1 MLEKR
6 DLYSNFIDHSDT
18 TMAFEKKERGNR
30 RGRGRRN
37 NKPKKEFD
45 EVLLEVRRVTRVT
58 TWWRQLSFRAI
69 ILIWNKKG
77 KIGLWVAKWSDVA
90 VAVQKATRE
99 AYKNIIDAPVTETDS
114 VPYELTHKYKS
125 AVVKLIPAS
134 SGTWLKAW
142 SSVRRVLEL
151 AGYNNILSK
160 IMGTNNKL
168 NNAIAT
174 LQALGLY
181 KQWKLQSRNDKR
193 KAKAEATSSESAWNE
208 TAE

>member
-1 MLEKR
+1 MVLEKK
-6 DLYSNFIDHSDT
+6 D
-18 TMAFEKKERGNR
+18 KGNR
-30 RGRGRRN
+30 RGGRWRRN
-37 NKPKKEFD
+37 QKPKKEFD

-77 KIGLWVAKWSDVA
+77 KIGLGVSKWSDVA

-99 AYKNIIDAPVTETDS
+99 AYKNIITAPVTDTES
-114 VPYELTHKYKS
+114 VPYELTHKYK
-125 AVVKLIPAS
+125 AAIVKLIPAS
-134 SGTWLKAW
+134 SGTGLKAW

-151 AGYNNILSK
+151 AWYTNMLSK

-174 LQALGLY
+174 LQALGMY
-181 KQWKLQSRNDKR
+181 KQAKLQSRNDKR
-193 KAKAEATSSESAWNE
+193 KAKEQANKDANKEVTEE
-208 TAE
+208 VTAK